1 VRRVRVH
8 ADFVVDQAAQMRW
21 LATQGADPW
30 VQDLIAGT
38 RWIVRTLT
46 RFPAIGPIRATRG
59 SLVQRSIR
67 YPKGP
72 YVARYIYDESDPDG
86 ELVLVRLF
94 HLRQEQPEPDL
105 ARWTL
110 GPG

>member
-1 VRRVRVH
+1 
-8 ADFVVDQAAQMRW
+8 MRW

>member
-8 ADFVVDQAAQMRW
+8 ADFRVDQAAQLRW
-21 LATQGADPW
+21 LVELGEGSW
-30 VQDLIAGT
+30 VDHLIAGT

-46 RFPAIGPIRATRG
+46 RFPAIGPIRATDG
-59 SLVQRSIR
+59 SLVLRSIR

-72 YVARYIYDESDPDG
+72 YVAWYMYDENDPDG
-86 ELVLVRLF
+86 YVVLVRLF

-105 ARWTL
+105 ARWPL
-110 GPG
+110 PRS